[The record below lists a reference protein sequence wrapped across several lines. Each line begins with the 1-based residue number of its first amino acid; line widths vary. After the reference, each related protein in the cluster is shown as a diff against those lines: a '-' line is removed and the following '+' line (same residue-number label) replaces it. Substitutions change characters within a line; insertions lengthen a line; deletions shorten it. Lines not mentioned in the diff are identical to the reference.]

1 VSDFKIAAELRTEF
15 GKGAARRL
23 RRADRVPAVLYGPAV
38 EPMRLAV
45 DSLQLWHALHTDAGT
60 NVLINLAV
68 DGDTF
73 LTMPREVQR
82 DILKG
87 TLLHV
92 DFLRI
97 RKDVAIQVE
106 VPVHLT
112 GESVGVKEGGVVEHH
127 LWELRV
133 ECLPTQVPEAIE
145 ADISQLN
152 IGDSLHV
159 SDLRVPQHVSVLT
172 PEEET
177 LVSVVPPPVLEV
189 PEEAVEEEAE
199 AAEGEEGEAAEG
211 EEGAAPEGRER
222 EAPAAEEGGGGEE
235 G

>member
-1 VSDFKIAAELRTEF
+1 VAEVDLKAESREQV
-15 GKGAARRL
+15 GKGAARKIRVTGK
-23 RRADRVPAVLYGPAV
+23 VPAVLYGPDL
-38 EPMRLAV
+38 EPMRLTV
-45 DSLQLWHALHTDAGT
+45 DSRQLWHALHTDAGT
-60 NVLINLAV
+60 NVLINLQV
-68 DGDTF
+68 DGDSF
-73 LTMPREVQR
+73 LTMPREVQQ
-82 DILKG
+82 DIVRG

-133 ECLPTQVPEAIE
+133 ECLPTQVPESIE

-159 SDLRVPQHVSVLT
+159 SDLRVPQHVTVLT